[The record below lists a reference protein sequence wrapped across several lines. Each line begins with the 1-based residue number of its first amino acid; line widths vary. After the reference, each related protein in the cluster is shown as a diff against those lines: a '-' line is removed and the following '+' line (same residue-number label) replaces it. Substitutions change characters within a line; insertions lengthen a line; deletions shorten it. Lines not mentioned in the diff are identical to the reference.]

1 MKLAKNIKKD
11 FFLKKLFFSCI
22 ILSNAYV
29 IEVFANFLRSPVQL
43 AEKALKLMSRI
54 C

>member
-11 FFLKKLFFSCI
+11 FFSCI

-29 IEVFANFLRSPVQL
+29 IEVFENFLRSPVKL